1 MLLSNKWRDGQRAK
15 FKLLHIVRTQST
27 GDEAYDAVYECQ
39 DSGGEHGVKLD
50 RNIVNIAGRT
60 MEKNFTVL
68 GPYVLPLSEQTRVAY
83 ALAKKK
89 VCKYVCKGFKL
100 HKEGISSELIKI
112 LSNWIPAKVP
122 AYVPDFKRGI
132 EHWCI
137 HAGGRA
143 VVDGVA
149 KNLKLQPEHAEPS
162 KYALYHYGNT
172 SSSSIWYEMDY
183 VRKVQNPKK
192 GHRVLQVAFG
202 SGFKCNSAVWLCLH
216 E

>member
-1 MLLSNKWRDGQRAK
+1 MAVRATENNPQ
-15 FKLLHIVRTQST
+15 F
-27 GDEAYDAVYECQ
+27 
-39 DSGGEHGVKLD
+39 
-50 RNIVNIAGRT
+50 
-60 MEKNFTVL
+60 
-68 GPYVLPLSEQTRVAY
+68 
-83 ALAKKK
+83 KKK
-89 VCKYVCKGFKL
+89 LCKYLCRIFHL
-100 HKEGISSELIKI
+100 HKEAPSGLVKLLSSWIPIKI
-112 LSNWIPAKVP
+112 S

-132 EHWCI
+132 DYWCI

-162 KYALYHYGNT
+162 KYALYNYGNT

-183 VRKVQNPKK
+183 VRKVQKPKK

-202 SGFKCNSAVWLCLH
+202 SGFKCNSAVWLCLN